1 MAQEQK
7 FVGRFERAVMQYI
20 VLSKAK
26 ETGEVT
32 KENLQ
37 GIFRGNLQNLG
48 KHLDEC
54 LQVLTQEGHL
64 RQEGNKYRI
73 TDDGREDIQQVQPL
87 VMELQQYAGGGQQQ
101 PRGQQATTAGGYG
114 AGTQNPG
121 QPKGGPGQSSV
132 GQNR

>member
-1 MAQEQK
+1 MAQDQK
-7 FVGRFERAVMQYI
+7 FVGRFERAVMQFI

-37 GIFRGNLQNLG
+37 GVFRGNLQNIG

-54 LQVLTQEGHL
+54 LQVLTQDGHL

-73 TDDGREDIQQVQPL
+73 TDDGREDIQQLQPL
-87 VMELQQYAGGGQQQ
+87 VMELQPYASGGQ
-101 PRGQQATTAGGYG
+101 PRGQQTTTVGGHG

-121 QPKGGPGQSSV
+121 QPKGGGQT
-132 GQNR
+132 R